1 VPGATAT
8 TIPRLADPVYFNSSV
23 IPDPSL
29 SETSKDG
36 GVIERETATAVVREA
51 HRPGAVEA

>member
-1 VPGATAT
+1 
-8 TIPRLADPVYFNSSV
+8 V